1 MSIPLNTIYSYFETG
16 DFPTQEQFQASWASF
31 WHKDESIPTNKVA
44 GLDSQLQ
51 NKADK
56 NILET
61 HISNPDSH
69 TGYLAKKDASNLD
82 NTNVQAWKTAL
93 GVGELPENLA
103 TVDNGGQFGN
113 VYSKDQSNERFL
125 TFNDYVN
132 DDRKIRADKI
142 EALGLTTLI
151 EAKETTISGF
161 AANAGS
167 YQFEDNDFIA
177 IPDSSGNFSLY
188 MFKGNE
194 KTEVKNYLATGLS
207 NVTIG
212 MVEGLQTALN
222 SKMDKPSATGNF
234 SYVAS
239 VKNGVVTWSP
249 ILMSPNY
256 MVYWNGIEFMAANVA
271 YQQGKVGIGIGS
283 PSEQLH
289 VIGRVQT
296 DAVVLS
302 MNTETRN
309 NQLTYD
315 GTKFYGTNVSNI
327 KRPFMFSDYEGE
339 VELWSNLTDTQKTNL
354 KTIMNGGWSTG
365 TMSAALI
372 SPPIVDQTKNQP
384 SWITLKGANL
394 NLNPTTFS
402 VELLNIDTNIY
413 TTIPGSQIQLFT
425 TGLDLVFWF
434 NFNTIPEGN
443 YKIRLWNGVAYYTT
457 PMTLKSLSKL
467 VEFDM
472 TSIVWT
478 PLKADGSTTSGS
490 YGNNGYGTITPGGV
504 WTALRSSVLFK
515 ENEDFSLSFKI
526 NSQLPISNQV
536 NYVGIVSGLIPLST
550 VNNFSIEWKYQDYAS
565 WGGSGNVLLNGN
577 LAGTGSTNFTDTI
590 YITRQGTLY
599 SVMVV
604 KGDGKVHYFNITTPA
619 VPVTLGLLGIVGT
632 ETLTIQQIYSL
643 NQ

>member
-16 DFPTQEQFQASWASF
+16 DFPTEEQFQASWASF
-31 WHKDESIPTNKVA
+31 WHKDEVIPIGKVSE
-44 GLDSQLQ
+44 LESQLQ

-56 NILET
+56 NIFEM
-61 HISNPDSH
+61 HASNPDSH
-69 TGYLAKKDASNLD
+69 AAYLAKKDASNLD
-82 NTNVQAWKTAL
+82 NTNVQAWKTVL
-93 GVGELPENLA
+93 GVGELPQNIA
-103 TVDNGGQFGN
+103 TVDNGDKLGN

-132 DDRKIRADKI
+132 DDLKLRADKI

-151 EAKETTISGF
+151 EAKETKIEEF
-161 AANAGS
+161 AANSSA
-167 YQFEDNDFIA
+167 YTFEDNDFIA
-177 IPDSSGNFSLY
+177 IPDKKGNFALY
-188 MFKGNE
+188 LFKGNDKKKVE
-194 KTEVKNYLATGLS
+194 NYLPTGVS
-207 NVTIG
+207 NINIG
-212 MVEGLQTALN
+212 TVEGLESALN
-222 SKMDKPSATGNF
+222 AKMDKPSLTGNF
-234 SYVAS
+234 NYMAS
-239 VKNGVVTWSP
+239 VKDGLVSWKP

-256 MVYWNGIEFMAANVA
+256 MVYWNGVEFMAANVA
-271 YQQGKVGIGIGS
+271 YQQGKVGIGIGT

-289 VIGRVQT
+289 VIGRVQA
-296 DAVVLS
+296 DALVLG
-302 MNTETRN
+302 MTTEN
-309 NQLTYD
+309 KSNQLTYD
-315 GTKFYGTNVSNI
+315 GTKFYGTNVSNV
-327 KRPFMFSDYEGE
+327 KRPFMFADYAAE
-339 VELWSNLTDTQKTNL
+339 VELWSSLTDAQKTDL

-372 SPPIVDQTKNQP
+372 SPPIVDQTRNQP
-384 SWITLKGANL
+384 SWITLKGTNL
-394 NLNPTTFS
+394 NLNPASFS
-402 VELLNIDTNIY
+402 VELLNIDTNVY
-413 TTIPGSQIQLFT
+413 TTIPSSQVQLYT

-434 NFNTIPEGN
+434 NFNTIPAGN

-457 PMTLKSLSKL
+457 PMVLKSLSKL

-478 PLKADGSTTSGS
+478 ALKADGSSTSGS
-490 YGNNGYGTITPGGV
+490 YGNNGYGTISPGGV

-536 NYVGIVSGLIPLST
+536 NYAGIVSGLIPLST

-565 WGGSGNVLLNGN
+565 WGGSGNVMLNGN
-577 LAGTGSTNFTDTI
+577 MAGIGNTNFTDTV

-604 KGDGKVHYFNITTPA
+604 KGDGKVHYFNITAPA